1 VIILDTNVICE
12 PLRARANAGVV
23 AWLDEQAVESL
34 FLTSVSLAE
43 LLLGVELLPKGR
55 RRSRLGEHL
64 DALLGSLFE
73 DRILAFN
80 HEAARAY
87 ASVAARARSAGVAMS
102 VPDAQIASLARVT
115 GFAVATRDAAPFV
128 AAGVAVVDP
137 WSGGG

>member
-12 PLRARANAGVV
+12 PLRVRANAGVV
-23 AWLDEQAVESL
+23 AWLDEQA
-34 FLTSVSLAE
+34 VSLAE

-55 RRSRLGEHL
+55 RRSSLGEQL
-64 DALLGSLFE
+64 DTLLSSLFE
-73 DRILAFN
+73 NRILAFDR
-80 HEAARAY
+80 EAARAY
-87 ASVAARARSAGVAMS
+87 ASVVARARSAGVAIS

-128 AAGVAVVDP
+128 AAGAAVVDP

>member
-55 RRSRLGEHL
+55 RRSSLGEQL
-64 DALLGSLFE
+64 DTLLSSLFE
-73 DRILAFN
+73 NRILAFDR
-80 HEAARAY
+80 EAARAY
-87 ASVAARARSAGVAMS
+87 SSVVARARSAGVAISM
-102 VPDAQIASLARVT
+102 PDAQIASLARVT